1 MKLPVIVTF
10 LEQGKVINTT
20 SYLVMFLGSL
30 VAVVFLLL
38 FSYPLN
44 SSSSTISWAL
54 NASSYLAPIMIGLL
68 LLSIVLW
75 GVQTYYYLRVNID
88 HALFRRLLQ
97 KEESGEDIN
106 PLLSQLDEALMSIGM
121 IKEVKAHRSLE
132 DRAMGALRLLK
143 KQVIILI
150 SQWIILCLMLV
161 ILIGMSFSLY

>member
-38 FSYPLN
+38 FSYLLN

-54 NASSYLAPIMIGLL
+54 NASSYLASIMIGLL